1 VTTSVYPLIPDFEAF
16 LAETAPSIL
25 RRSPT
30 WEVVAPLFRPFE
42 TLDAQ
47 QADIIRA
54 MDPEV
59 AVGFWLDLCGSRVGE
74 PRGGLS
80 DAEYLRIILG
90 RQGAAFALGTV
101 PGVWACWL
109 ALTGATEDR
118 ARMYRVPAFGLPTV
132 YLEAEV
138 TTAPS
143 VTMLRRMAD
152 VIKSAVVCE
161 YDVFANVYLAGAARP
176 GRTPAGGSAT
186 GAWTLPTLEAP

>member
-1 VTTSVYPLIPDFEAF
+1 VVEQDLGHDHPHERVGVL
-16 LAETAPSIL
+16 LAIA
-25 RRSPT
+25 R
-30 WEVVAPLFRPFE
+30 
-42 TLDAQ
+42 Q

-90 RQGAAFALGTV
+90 RQSAAFALGTV

-143 VTMLRRMAD
+143 SST
-152 VIKSAVVCE
+152 
-161 YDVFANVYLAGAARP
+161 
-176 GRTPAGGSAT
+176 
-186 GAWTLPTLEAP
+186 EALSKPPPKTETSVPPVKGP